1 MVVFFF
7 FPKYIVGYPQKE
19 RVAHDVFDVS
29 RIGQT

>member
-7 FPKYIVGYPQKE
+7 SPKYIVGYPQKE